1 MPFSTLAIIG
11 PTASGKSNLSLNV
24 IEALAAQGYNAEV
37 INADAMQLY
46 RGLDIG
52 TAKLMVEHRKGI
64 VHHLIDEISPSQEMT
79 AVEYSLLAKS
89 KAESIIQ
96 AGKLPVFV
104 GGSMFYLSAAL
115 DKLDFAPTDSNLRE
129 ALEAEADSVGN
140 LEMHRRLQEKDP
152 ISASRIH
159 SRNVRKVIRALE
171 VIELTGKPFSASLPE
186 QQYLRPTLTIGIDVD
201 RTELKNRIEQRV
213 HGMWSQGLLDEAQG
227 LLDSSEPLSKTARA
241 AIGYQQAFDYLQGV
255 SERQAAI
262 ENTIQLTNRYARRQM
277 SWFRRD
283 KRIHWLPDHHELS
296 VSALERIRL
305 EL

>member
-52 TAKLMVEHRKGI
+52 TAKLMVEHRRGI

-129 ALEAEADSVGN
+129 ALEAEACRSRTQYLPRGFI
-140 LEMHRRLQEKDP
+140 LEM
-152 ISASRIH
+152 
-159 SRNVRKVIRALE
+159 
-171 VIELTGKPFSASLPE
+171 F
-186 QQYLRPTLTIGIDVD
+186 
-201 RTELKNRIEQRV
+201 
-213 HGMWSQGLLDEAQG
+213 
-227 LLDSSEPLSKTARA
+227 
-241 AIGYQQAFDYLQGV
+241 
-255 SERQAAI
+255 ER
-262 ENTIQLTNRYARRQM
+262 
-277 SWFRRD
+277 
-283 KRIHWLPDHHELS
+283 
-296 VSALERIRL
+296 
-305 EL
+305 

>member
-64 VHHLIDEISPSQEMT
+64 VHNLIDEISPSQEMT

-140 LEMHRRLQEKDP
+140 LEMHRRLQEQDP

-227 LLDSSEPLSKTARA
+227 LLDSSAPLSKTARA

>member
-1 MPFSTLAIIG
+1 VPFSTLAIIG

-52 TAKLMVEHRKGI
+52 TAKLRVEHRKGI

-201 RTELKNRIEQRV
+201 RTELKSRIEQRV

-227 LLDSSEPLSKTARA
+227 LLDGSEPLSKTARA

-283 KRIHWLPDHHELS
+283 QRIHWLPDHHELS

-305 EL
+305 ER

>member
-140 LEMHRRLQEKDP
+140 LEMHRRLQEQDP

-255 SERQAAI
+255 SERQSAI

-305 EL
+305 ER

>member
-140 LEMHRRLQEKDP
+140 LEMHRRLQEQDP

-255 SERQAAI
+255 SERQSAI

-283 KRIHWLPDHHELS
+283 KRIQWLPDHHELS

-305 EL
+305 ER

>member
-52 TAKLMVEHRKGI
+52 TAKLMVEHRRGI

-140 LEMHRRLQEKDP
+140 LEMHRRLQEQDP

-227 LLDSSEPLSKTARA
+227 LLDSSEPLSKTARP

-255 SERQAAI
+255 SERQSAI

-305 EL
+305 ER

>member
-1 MPFSTLAIIG
+1 VPFSTLAIIG

-52 TAKLMVEHRKGI
+52 TAKLMVEHRRGI

-140 LEMHRRLQEKDP
+140 LEMHRRLQEQDP

-213 HGMWSQGLLDEAQG
+213 HGMWSQGFLDEAQG

-255 SERQAAI
+255 SERQSAI

-277 SWFRRD
+277 SWFGRD
-283 KRIHWLPDHHELS
+283 QRIHWLPDHHELS

-305 EL
+305 ER

>member
-255 SERQAAI
+255 SERQSAI

-305 EL
+305 ER

>member
-64 VHHLIDEISPSQEMT
+64 VHNLIDEISPSQEMT

-140 LEMHRRLQEKDP
+140 LEMHRRLQEQDP